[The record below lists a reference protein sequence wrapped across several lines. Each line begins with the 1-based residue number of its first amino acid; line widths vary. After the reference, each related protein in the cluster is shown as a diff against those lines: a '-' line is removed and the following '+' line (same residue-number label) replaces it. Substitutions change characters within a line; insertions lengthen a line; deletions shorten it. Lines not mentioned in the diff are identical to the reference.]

1 MPNDHT
7 PESATGLNQ
16 TVVLVGLMGAGKST
30 VGRRLADRLGV
41 QFVDSDSEIKA
52 AADMTIPEI
61 FERFDE
67 QYFRDGERRVI
78 ARLLT
83 NEPCVIATGGGAF
96 LSSENRKIIGEGGI
110 SVWIKADLET
120 LWERVKDK
128 TSRPL
133 LNGTNPKGVLISL
146 LEARYPLYGT
156 AEIVV
161 NSASGDPHEVVVDAI
176 IAALEKTGHLSAA
189 GGNEDTHEH

>member
-1 MPNDHT
+1 MTSDSVS
-7 PESATGLNQ
+7 ERGEGLNR

-41 QFVDSDSEIKA
+41 KFVDSDSEIET

-61 FERFDE
+61 FERFGE
-67 QYFRDGERRVI
+67 QYFREGERRVI
-78 ARLLT
+78 ARLLAD
-83 NEPCVIATGGGAF
+83 EPCILATGGGAF
-96 LSSENRKIIGEGGI
+96 LSNENREIIGEGGV

-133 LNGTNPKGVLISL
+133 LNGDNPKGLLTKL
-146 LEARYPLYGT
+146 LEERYPLYGT
-156 AEIVV
+156 ADIVV
-161 NSASGDPHEVVVDAI
+161 NSAAGDPHEIVVFAI
-176 IAALEKTGHLSAA
+176 IEALKNDGYLPDISTI
-189 GGNEDTHEH
+189 EDNK

>member
-1 MPNDHT
+1 MSDT
-7 PESATGLNQ
+7 PTALQSAGLDR

-30 VGRRLADRLGV
+30 VGRRLAERLGV
-41 QFVDSDSEIKA
+41 KFVDSDTEIEA

-83 NEPCVIATGGGAF
+83 EEPCVLATGGGAF
-96 LSSENRKIIGEGGI
+96 LSEENRALIEENGI
-110 SVWIKADLET
+110 AVWIKADLET
-120 LWERVKDK
+120 LWERVRDR
-128 TSRPL
+128 SGRPL
-133 LNGTNPKGVLISL
+133 LNAENPKAILSSL
-146 LEARYPLYGT
+146 LDARYPIYEA

-161 NSASGDPHEVVVDAI
+161 KSKSGDPHEVVVDAI
-176 IAALEKTGHLSAA
+176 VAALQNSGHLTAA
-189 GGNEDTHEH
+189 PNTKE

>member
-1 MPNDHT
+1 MPNAPK
-7 PESATGLNQ
+7 PESAAGLNR

-41 QFVDSDSEIKA
+41 RFVDSDNEIET

-78 ARLLT
+78 ARLLSD
-83 NEPCVIATGGGAF
+83 EPCVLATGGGAF
-96 LSSENRKIIGEGGI
+96 LSNENREMIGERGV

-133 LNGTNPKGVLISL
+133 LNGDNPKGVLTGL
-146 LEARYPLYGT
+146 LEARYPLYET

-161 NSASGDPHEVVVDAI
+161 NSASGDPHEVVVNAI
-176 IAALEKTGHLSAA
+176 VEALEKTGHLSAT
-189 GGNEDTHEH
+189 GGNEDKHEH

>member
-1 MPNDHT
+1 MSPMSEPIRT
-7 PESATGLNQ
+7 YGLNR
-16 TVVLVGLMGAGKST
+16 TVVLVGLMGAGKSS

-41 QFVDSDSEIKA
+41 RFVDSDFEIEA

-78 ARLLT
+78 SRLL
-83 NEPCVIATGGGAF
+83 NEEPCVLATGGGAF
-96 LSSENRKIIGEGGI
+96 LSNENRKMIGNSGI

-133 LNGTNPKGVLISL
+133 LNGDDPKGVLTKL
-146 LEARYPLYGT
+146 LETRNPIYET
-156 AEIVV
+156 ADIVV
-161 NSASGDPHEVVVDAI
+161 SSASGDPHEVVVNAI
-176 IAALEKTGHLSAA
+176 IEALDKADHLSVIAK
-189 GGNEDTHEH
+189 NEEQNEH

>member
-1 MPNDHT
+1 MPNAPT
-7 PESATGLNQ
+7 PESAAGLNR

-41 QFVDSDSEIKA
+41 RFVDSDTEIET

-83 NEPCVIATGGGAF
+83 DEPCILATGGGAF
-96 LSSENRKIIGEGGI
+96 LSNENREMIGDDGI
-110 SVWIKADLET
+110 SVWIKADLDT

-133 LNGTNPKGVLISL
+133 LNGANPKGVLSDL
-146 LEARYPLYGT
+146 LEARYPLYGS

-176 IAALEKTGHLSAA
+176 VAALETAGHLPAT
-189 GGNEDTHEH
+189 GGNEDKNEH

>member
-1 MPNDHT
+1 MPTT
-7 PESATGLNQ
+7 PEPDCASGLNR

-41 QFVDSDSEIKA
+41 RFVDSDSEIET

-78 ARLLT
+78 TRLL
-83 NEPCVIATGGGAF
+83 NDEPCVLATGGGAF
-96 LSSENRKIIGEGGI
+96 LSDENRKIIGERGV

-133 LNGTNPKGVLISL
+133 LNGEDPKGVLTNL
-146 LEARYPLYGT
+146 LEARYPLYET
-156 AEIVV
+156 ADIVV
-161 NSASGDPHEVVVDAI
+161 NSASGDPHEIVVNAI
-176 IAALEKTGHLSAA
+176 VEALDKADHLSVK
-189 GGNEDTHEH
+189 GENEEKNEY

>member
-1 MPNDHT
+1 MPPALASNRV
-7 PESATGLNQ
+7 EGLNR

-41 QFVDSDSEIKA
+41 QFVDSDSEIEIA
-52 AADMTIPEI
+52 ANMTIPDI

-78 ARLLT
+78 TRLLL
-83 NEPCVIATGGGAF
+83 EDPCILATGGGTF
-96 LSSENRKIIGEGGI
+96 LPSENRKIIGKRGV

-128 TSRPL
+128 TSRPDR
-133 LNGTNPKGVLISL
+133 KS
-146 LEARYPLYGT
+146 
-156 AEIVV
+156 VV
-161 NSASGDPHEVVVDAI
+161 
-176 IAALEKTGHLSAA
+176 
-189 GGNEDTHEH
+189 

>member
-1 MPNDHT
+1 MPSEIET
-7 PESATGLNQ
+7 KQAAGLNR

-41 QFVDSDSEIKA
+41 RFVDSDSEIET

-78 ARLLT
+78 ARLLAD
-83 NEPCVIATGGGAF
+83 EPCVLATGGGAF
-96 LSSENRKIIGEGGI
+96 LSSENRKMIGEGGV

-133 LNGTNPKGVLISL
+133 LNGGDPKGVLTKL

-156 AEIVV
+156 ADIVV
-161 NSASGDPHEVVVDAI
+161 NSAAGDPHEVVVAAI
-176 IAALEKTGHLSAA
+176 IEALENA
-189 GGNEDTHEH
+189 GYLPDVGNNEDDT

>member
-1 MPNDHT
+1 MP
-7 PESATGLNQ
+7 SALASDRVEGLNR

-41 QFVDSDSEIKA
+41 QFVDSDSEIEIA
-52 AADMTIPEI
+52 ANMSIPDI

-78 ARLLT
+78 TRLLL
-83 NEPCVIATGGGAF
+83 EDPCILATGGGTF
-96 LSSENRKIIGEGGI
+96 LSSENRDIIGKSSV

-133 LNGTNPKGVLISL
+133 LNVDDPKDALSNQL
-146 LEARYPLYGT
+146 DERYPLYGAADIT
-156 AEIVV
+156 VQ
-161 NSASGDPHEVVVDAI
+161 SAAGDPHEIVVQAI
-176 IAALEKTGHLSAA
+176 IEALLKYGHLSTDSV
-189 GGNEDTHEH
+189 GKDEL

>member
-1 MPNDHT
+1 MPTT
-7 PESATGLNQ
+7 PEPDRAAGLNR

-41 QFVDSDSEIKA
+41 RFVDSDSEIET

-78 ARLLT
+78 ARLL
-83 NEPCVIATGGGAF
+83 NDDPCVLATGGGAF
-96 LSSENRKIIGEGGI
+96 LSNENRKMISDGGV

-133 LNGTNPKGVLISL
+133 LNGDDPKGVLSKL

-156 AEIVV
+156 ADIVV
-161 NSASGDPHEVVVDAI
+161 NSASGDPHEIVVNAI
-176 IAALEKTGHLSAA
+176 VEALDKTGHLSIKVK
-189 GGNEDTHEH
+189 NEDKHEH

>member
-1 MPNDHT
+1 MT
-7 PESATGLNQ
+7 KTTKLETAAGLNR

-41 QFVDSDSEIKA
+41 RFVDSDTEIET

-61 FERFDE
+61 FARFDE

-78 ARLLT
+78 ARLLDG
-83 NEPCVIATGGGAF
+83 EPCILATGGGAF
-96 LSSENRKIIGEGGI
+96 LSNENRKMIGKGGV

-120 LWERVKDK
+120 LWDRVKGK
-128 TSRPL
+128 ASRPL
-133 LNGTNPKGVLISL
+133 LNGSDPKGVLTDL
-146 LEARYPLYGT
+146 LEARYPLYET

-161 NSASGDPHEVVVDAI
+161 DSASGDPHEVVVDAI
-176 IAALEKTGHLSAA
+176 VAALETAGYLPVT
-189 GGNEDTHEH
+189 GGNEDKNEH

>member
-1 MPNDHT
+1 MMSDST
-7 PESATGLNQ
+7 SERGEGLNR

-41 QFVDSDSEIKA
+41 KFVDSDSEIET

-61 FERFDE
+61 FERFGE
-67 QYFRDGERRVI
+67 QYFRKGERRVI
-78 ARLLT
+78 ARLLAD
-83 NEPCVIATGGGAF
+83 EPCILATGGGAF
-96 LSSENRKIIGEGGI
+96 LSNENREIIGKGGV

-133 LNGTNPKGVLISL
+133 LNGDNPKELLTKL
-146 LEARYPLYGT
+146 LEERYPLYGT
-156 AEIVV
+156 ADIVV
-161 NSASGDPHEVVVDAI
+161 NSAAGDPHEVVVFAI
-176 IAALEKTGHLSAA
+176 IDALKNDGYIPDSSTT
-189 GGNEDTHEH
+189 EDNK

>member
-1 MPNDHT
+1 MPND
-7 PESATGLNQ
+7 PKQESAGGLSRS
-16 TVVLVGLMGAGKST
+16 VVLVGLMGAGKST
-30 VGRRLADRLGV
+30 VGRRLAEHLGV
-41 QFVDSDSEIKA
+41 RFVDSDNEIET

-67 QYFRDGERRVI
+67 QYFRAGERRVI
-78 ARLLT
+78 ARLLKD
-83 NEPCVIATGGGAF
+83 EPCVLATGGGAY
-96 LSSENRKIIGEGGI
+96 LSNENREMIGECGV

-133 LNGTNPKGVLISL
+133 LNGADPKSILKDL
-146 LEARYPLYGT
+146 LEERYPLYGT

-161 NSASGDPHEVVVDAI
+161 KSESGDPHEVVVDAI
-176 IAALEKTGHLSAA
+176 VAALEKTGHLSAS
-189 GGNEDTHEH
+189 GGNGDNK

>member
-1 MPNDHT
+1 MPNASK
-7 PESATGLNQ
+7 PETAAGLNR

-41 QFVDSDSEIKA
+41 RFVDSDTEIET

-78 ARLLT
+78 ARLLDDK
-83 NEPCVIATGGGAF
+83 PCVLATGGGAF
-96 LSSENRKIIGEGGI
+96 LSNENRVMIGKGGV

-120 LWERVKDK
+120 LWDRVKDK
-128 TSRPL
+128 TNRPL
-133 LNGTNPKGVLISL
+133 LNGADPKGVLTDL

-176 IAALEKTGHLSAA
+176 VAALEKAGHLPATS
-189 GGNEDTHEH
+189 GNEDKNEH

>member
-1 MPNDHT
+1 MPPALASNRV
-7 PESATGLNQ
+7 EGLNR

-41 QFVDSDSEIKA
+41 QFVDSDSEIEIA
-52 AADMTIPEI
+52 ANMTIPDI

-78 ARLLT
+78 TRLLL
-83 NEPCVIATGGGAF
+83 EDPCILATGGGTF
-96 LSSENRKIIGEGGI
+96 LPSENRKIIGKRGV

-133 LNGTNPKGVLISL
+133 LNVVDPKDALSNL
-146 LEARYPLYGT
+146 LNARYPLYSAADITVHSAAGDSH
-156 AEIVV
+156 EIVV
-161 NSASGDPHEVVVDAI
+161 QAI
-176 IAALEKTGHLSAA
+176 IAALLKSGHLSTDSV
-189 GGNEDTHEH
+189 GKDEL

>member
-1 MPNDHT
+1 MPDA
-7 PESATGLNQ
+7 PKRERAAGLNL

-30 VGRRLADRLGV
+30 VGRRLADLLGV
-41 QFVDSDSEIKA
+41 RFVDSDSEIEA

-67 QYFRDGERRVI
+67 KYFRDGERRVI
-78 ARLLT
+78 ARLLDD
-83 NEPCVIATGGGAF
+83 EPCVLATGGGAF
-96 LSSENRKIIGEGGI
+96 LSNENRKMIGENGI

-128 TSRPL
+128 SGRPL
-133 LNGTNPKGVLISL
+133 LNGDNPKGILADL
-146 LEARYPLYGT
+146 LQERYPLYGT

-161 NSASGDPHEVVVDAI
+161 DSAAGAPHEVVVNAI
-176 IAALEKTGHLSAA
+176 VEALKKTGHLKAT
-189 GGNEDTHEH
+189 GRNEHKNEH

>member
-1 MPNDHT
+1 MPNA
-7 PESATGLNQ
+7 PEPDCATDLNR

-30 VGRRLADRLGV
+30 VGRRLADQLGV
-41 QFVDSDSEIKA
+41 RFVDSDSEIEVA
-52 AADMTIPEI
+52 AGMTIPEI

-78 ARLLT
+78 ARLL
-83 NEPCVIATGGGAF
+83 NDEPCVLATGGGAF
-96 LSSENRKIIGEGGI
+96 LSNENRKMIGESGV

-128 TSRPL
+128 SSRPL
-133 LNGTNPKGVLISL
+133 LNGDDPKGVLTKL

-156 AEIVV
+156 ADIVV
-161 NSASGDPHEVVVDAI
+161 NSASGDPHEVVVNAI
-176 IAALEKTGHLSAA
+176 VKALKKA
-189 GGNEDTHEH
+189 GNLQAVGENEDENEH